1 MRAQDVSIY
10 YGQKKAIDEV
20 SVDIYSEFVTA
31 FIGLLCRQWYVV
43 DRAVRPKPGVQFN
56 PAYYLRDNWFALLGN
71 ALGATLLYFAAPAVM
86 IALRWCIGKWTD
98 NAEYPG
104 LKSVVL
110 YGDPNKPGP
119 YAVRNR
125 FAAGVMSRPHTHNS
139 DRFVVVVSGTWWVG
153 TGDKFDPASTKP
165 LPAGSTAVHFAGKVH
180 YDGAKDEACEVI
192 IYGIGPVT
200 STRVGAK

>member
-1 MRAQDVSIY
+1 MQMLTVRLGLAMMLGLALTAVS
-10 YGQKKAIDEV
+10 
-20 SVDIYSEFVTA
+20 
-31 FIGLLCRQWYVV
+31 
-43 DRAVRPKPGVQFN
+43 
-56 PAYYLRDNWFALLGN
+56 
-71 ALGATLLYFAAPAVM
+71 AAEPDPAVM
-86 IALRWCIGKWTD
+86 SHKLPTDLKWSDST
-98 NAEYPG
+98 EYPG

-125 FAAGVMSRPHTHNS
+125 FSPGTMSRPHFHSS

-165 LPAGSTAVHFAGKVH
+165 LPAGSTAVHFSGKVH